1 MQKATFFN
9 SKDGDRKYNAADWA
23 NYFKPLFVSGVFNG
37 DLFVSAGTGMQ
48 VVVATGYAW
57 LEGYGYNNTEDLVI
71 DLEVASGNLNRYDAI
86 KVKLDLSARTITAYA
101 DKGGNAAAPTQP
113 TNERSDTV
121 FEITL
126 AEIYI
131 AAGTTQITQSMITD
145 TRMIS
150 SKCGWVTGSVNQ
162 IDFTKV
168 DAQFKQF
175 FKEKIAQIE
184 ADVTEFEDGIDERN
198 VDADNYLE
206 QYKQDVDGNKTQAD
220 EFLETFKQYL
230 QNYTSQHQA
239 EFEAWVETIKGILG
253 EEAAGELLL
262 MIEDLQG
269 RVTTLEDMLYSGTIL
284 ADLTTSDGDTIVT
297 DSGDV
302 ISARWTLAIK

>member
-1 MQKATFFN
+1 MSDMSTLY
-9 SKDGDRKYNAADWA
+9 R
-23 NYFKPLFVSGVFNG
+23 
-37 DLFVSAGTGMQ
+37 
-48 VVVATGYAW
+48 
-57 LEGYGYNNTEDLVI
+57 
-71 DLEVASGNLNRYDAI
+71 LNHHN
-86 KVKLDLSARTITAYA
+86 VTI
-101 DKGGNAAAPTQP
+101 
-113 TNERSDTV
+113 E
-121 FEITL
+121 
-126 AEIYI
+126 
-131 AAGTTQITQSMITD
+131 
-145 TRMIS
+145 
-150 SKCGWVTGSVNQ
+150 
-162 IDFTKV
+162 
-168 DAQFKQF
+168 
-175 FKEKIAQIE
+175 
-184 ADVTEFEDGIDERN
+184 EFEDGIDERN

-206 QYKQDVDGNKTQAD
+206 QYKQDVDDNKTQAD

>member
-1 MQKATFFN
+1 
-9 SKDGDRKYNAADWA
+9 
-23 NYFKPLFVSGVFNG
+23 
-37 DLFVSAGTGMQ
+37 MQ

-101 DKGGNAAAPTQP
+101 DKGGNAASPTKP

-121 FEITL
+121 FEITI

-145 TRMIS
+145 TRMNS
-150 SKCGWVTGSVNQ
+150 AKCGWVTGSVDQ

-168 DAQFKQF
+168 DEQFKQF

-184 ADVTEFEDGIDERN
+184 ADVTEFEDGIGERN
-198 VDADNYLE
+198 TNADNYLE
-206 QYKQDVDGNKTQAD
+206 QYKQDVDEDKLKAD

-239 EFEAWVETIKGILG
+239 EFETWVETIKGILG
-253 EEAAGELLL
+253 EDEAGKLLL
-262 MIEDLQG
+262 MIEDLQS

-284 ADLTTSDGDTIVT
+284 ADLTTAAGDTIVT
-297 DSGDV
+297 SSGDT
-302 ISARWTLAIK
+302 IMARWTLAIK

>member
-9 SKDGDRKYNAADWA
+9 SKDGDRKYNASDWA

-86 KVKLDLSARTITAYA
+86 KVKLNVSARTITAYA
-101 DKGGNAAAPTQP
+101 DKGGNAASPTKP

-121 FEITL
+121 FEITI

-145 TRMIS
+145 TRMNS
-150 SKCGWVTGSVNQ
+150 AKCGWVTGSVDQ

-168 DAQFKQF
+168 DEQFKQF

-184 ADVTEFEDGIDERN
+184 ADVTEFEDGIGERN
-198 VDADNYLE
+198 TNADNYLE
-206 QYKQDVDGNKTQAD
+206 QYKQDVDEDKLKAD

-239 EFEAWVETIKGILG
+239 EFETWVETIKGILG
-253 EEAAGELLL
+253 EDEAGKLLL
-262 MIEDLQG
+262 MIEDLQS

-284 ADLTTSDGDTIVT
+284 ADLTTAAGDTIVT
-297 DSGDV
+297 SSGDT
-302 ISARWTLAIK
+302 IMARWTLAIK

>member
-9 SKDGDRKYNAADWA
+9 SKDGDRKYNASDWA

-101 DKGGNAAAPTQP
+101 DKGGNAASPTKP

-121 FEITL
+121 FEITI

-145 TRMIS
+145 TRMNS
-150 SKCGWVTGSVNQ
+150 AKCGWVTGSVDQ

-168 DAQFKQF
+168 DEQFKQF

-184 ADVTEFEDGIDERN
+184 ADVTEFEDGIGERN
-198 VDADNYLE
+198 TNADNYLE
-206 QYKQDVDGNKTQAD
+206 QYKQDVDEDKLKAD

-239 EFEAWVETIKGILG
+239 EFETWVETIKGILG
-253 EEAAGELLL
+253 EDEAGKLLL
-262 MIEDLQG
+262 MIEDLQS

-284 ADLTTSDGDTIVT
+284 ADLTTAAGDTIVT
-297 DSGDV
+297 SSGDT
-302 ISARWTLAIK
+302 IMARWTLAIK

>member
-1 MQKATFFN
+1 VQKATFFN

-150 SKCGWVTGSVNQ
+150 SKCGWVTGSVDQ

-184 ADVTEFEDGIDERN
+184 ADVT
-198 VDADNYLE
+198 
-206 QYKQDVDGNKTQAD
+206 
-220 EFLETFKQYL
+220 
-230 QNYTSQHQA
+230 

-284 ADLTTSDGDTIVT
+284 AVLTTSDGDTIVT